1 MLKKMVISMIT
12 MTILISAGIIY
23 YLQQSV
29 GETFGRPDSPNN
41 VIEKSFENEQYY
53 YFLSD
58 EEIRKAIEKGI
69 SSIELIEDYLL
80 QENEENT
87 SSEVAFAYI
96 ETPFFTALKKSRE
109 LFDHFGRRSIPLEI
123 KRELLD
129 QYLPIHI
136 RFYENKG
143 YVYDLR
149 FIQGGEEIKAYN
161 TITQGS
167 GSMKTMYMK
176 VEDLDFSQPATVIAE
191 DKVDTSVFSEFKIN
205 FNNYLH

>member
-1 MLKKMVISMIT
+1 MFKKMFISMIT

-29 GETFGRPDSPNN
+29 GETFGRLESSTN
-41 VIEKSFENEQYY
+41 VIEKSFENEEYY

-58 EEIRKAIEKGI
+58 EKIQKAIEKGMT
-69 SSIELIEDYLL
+69 SIELIENYML
-80 QENEENT
+80 EKNEEKT
-87 SSEVAFAYI
+87 SPEVAFAYI
-96 ETPFFTALKKSRE
+96 ETPFFTALKESRE
-109 LFDHFGRRSIPLEI
+109 LFDHYGRRPIPLEI

-136 RFYENKG
+136 RFYENRG

-205 FNNYLH
+205 FNNFLH